1 MGKLM
6 LLIVIAIAIGF
17 WLIKRSAG
25 KAQASGYTRDSIATA
40 DTPEARATIERWAE
54 AHGYERADES
64 ATRLRYQKNVGAKKG
79 QPTFLD
85 VAVGEGQLSLE
96 SYVGMLNPLTRQPQP
111 GEVPLGAPGMI
122 LAIPRKIAKQEH
134 NALRKDLGLPAID

>member
-40 DTPEARATIERWAE
+40 DTPETRATTLAAASSVVLVSSPSI
-54 AHGYERADES
+54 
-64 ATRLRYQKNVGAKKG
+64 
-79 QPTFLD
+79 
-85 VAVGEGQLSLE
+85 
-96 SYVGMLNPLTRQPQP
+96 PLWT
-111 GEVPLGAPGMI
+111 
-122 LAIPRKIAKQEH
+122 
-134 NALRKDLGLPAID
+134 

>member
-17 WLIKRSAG
+17 WLIKRGAG

-40 DTPEARATIERWAE
+40 DTSETRALIERWAE
-54 AHGYERADES
+54 AHGYQRADDS
-64 ATRLRYQKNVGAKKG
+64 ATQLRYQKNGGGKKG

-85 VAVGEGQLSLE
+85 VSVEDGQLSLE
-96 SYVGMLNPLTRQPQP
+96 SYVGMLNPFTRQPQS

-134 NALRKDLGLPAID
+134 NALRKDLGLPIID

>member
-25 KAQASGYTRDSIATA
+25 KAQASGYTRDSVATA
-40 DTPEARATIERWAE
+40 DTPETRAMIERWAQ
-54 AHGYERADES
+54 AHGYQRADDS
-64 ATRLRYQKNVGAKKG
+64 ATRLRYQKNASGNKG

-85 VAVGEGQLSLE
+85 VRVDDGQLSLE
-96 SYVGMLNPLTRQPQP
+96 SYVGMLNPFTRQPQP

-134 NALRKDLGLPAID
+134 NALRKDLGLPIID

>member
-1 MGKLM
+1 MGKLI

-25 KAQASGYTRDSIATA
+25 KAQASG
-40 DTPEARATIERWAE
+40 
-54 AHGYERADES
+54 
-64 ATRLRYQKNVGAKKG
+64 NKG

-85 VAVGEGQLSLE
+85 VRVDDGQLSLE
-96 SYVGMLNPLTRQPQP
+96 SYVGMLNPFTRQPQP

-134 NALRKDLGLPAID
+134 NALRKDLGLPIID